1 LKISHGLQE
10 DGVVVGNLYDKY
22 TSRNPVVRR
31 VMQGFTSAL
40 SELVALAAPTDIHE
54 VGCGEGH
61 WTLTW
66 GSQGIPARGSDFS
79 QAVIDLARDNARS
92 TGLDP
97 AMFNVRSIY
106 DLQIEQ
112 DSADLVVCCEVLEH
126 LTDPQA
132 GLAALARV
140 TRRNVILSVPREPI
154 WCAMNMARGAYLS
167 SWGNTPGH
175 IQHWSRTAFLDL
187 VKEHFEVLEV
197 RTPLPWTMVLCRRKA
212 AS

>member
-1 LKISHGLQE
+1 MKISHGLQE
-10 DGVVVGNLYDKY
+10 NGVVVGNLYDKY
-22 TSRNPVVRR
+22 TSRNPVVQRI
-31 VMQGFTSAL
+31 MQGFTSAL

-66 GSQGIPARGSDFS
+66 ASQGVPARGSDFS

-97 AMFNVRSIY
+97 AVFNVRSIY
-106 DLQIEQ
+106 DLQTEH

-140 TRRNVILSVPREPI
+140 TWRNVILSVPREPI

-175 IQHWSRTAFLDL
+175 IQHWSRSAFLEL